1 MRTLIFNYWILLNIS
16 LAANHLFPIS
26 FRASSFVIRGG
37 NHLSFNRQQQISNPI
52 LPSNLVL
59 TMSRGVKKQDL
70 PTKIC
75 VTCNRPFTWRK
86 KWERN
91 WDEITTCS
99 KRCNSERRLAKKKD
113 KNTMIEGEG
122 DSAEGSGDSI
132 ASDSGDGGAR
142 SKNMEN
148 KRKKKEKRGRRS

>member
-1 MRTLIFNYWILLNIS
+1 MTS
-16 LAANHLFPIS
+16 
-26 FRASSFVIRGG
+26 
-37 NHLSFNRQQQISNPI
+37 
-52 LPSNLVL
+52 
-59 TMSRGVKKQDL
+59 
-70 PTKIC
+70 

>member
-1 MRTLIFNYWILLNIS
+1 MTS
-16 LAANHLFPIS
+16 
-26 FRASSFVIRGG
+26 
-37 NHLSFNRQQQISNPI
+37 
-52 LPSNLVL
+52 
-59 TMSRGVKKQDL
+59 
-70 PTKIC
+70 

-113 KNTMIEGEG
+113 KNTMIEG

-132 ASDSGDGGAR
+132 ASDVGDGGAG